1 MAEVKERNE
10 GKEEQREVLSCWM
23 KALPFGQ
30 WAQYRVTDGATLTA
44 WMCEGTKL
52 TR

>member
-1 MAEVKERNE
+1 MK

-23 KALPFGQ
+23 KAVPTGQ
-30 WAQYRVTDGATLTA
+30 WAQCRVTNGATLTA
-44 WMCEGTKL
+44 GGCEGTKL

>member
-1 MAEVKERNE
+1 MR

-23 KALPFGQ
+23 KAVPTGQ
-30 WAQYRVTDGATLTA
+30 WAQYRVTDSAILTA
-44 WMCEGTKL
+44 GVCEGTKL